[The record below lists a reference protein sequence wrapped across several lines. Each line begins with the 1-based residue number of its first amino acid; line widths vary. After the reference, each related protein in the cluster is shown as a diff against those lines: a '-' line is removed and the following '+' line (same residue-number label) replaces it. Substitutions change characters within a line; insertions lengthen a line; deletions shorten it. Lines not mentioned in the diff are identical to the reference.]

1 MGDYPVGQLIANGGL
16 MVGQEYLEATFR
28 SASLIAN
35 GGLVVSQE
43 HLERGHLSVGQLI
56 AKGGLM
62 VSQEHL
68 ERGHLSVG
76 QFGLEWRSHG
86 KPRAP

>member
-1 MGDYPVGQLIANGGL
+1 M
-16 MVGQEYLEATFR
+16 
-28 SASLIAN
+28 
-35 GGLVVSQE
+35 VSQE
-43 HLERGHLSVGQLI
+43 LLEPCHLSVGQLI

-76 QFGLEWRSHG
+76 QFDREWRSHG
-86 KPRAP
+86 KPRAL